1 MKKEN
6 QYCYICGSKNSNHF
20 DLGSFHLSMN
30 VAEKESYRKKIN
42 CSPKYHYFL
51 NECKNCN
58 YFWLR
63 DNHPS
68 LLDSDEFIKYYDLR
82 VNSNEPENHFSELV
96 TWLKDLNILKKD
108 MNVGLASY
116 KDKSLFNKIKNYAF
130 ENSSLWLENDLL
142 EICKS
147 FNSNK
152 FEKNKKNSQ
161 NKFDLIIARHILEHF
176 FNPRILMDFIESS
189 LSEKGT
195 IYFEVPSPNIMIRE
209 GLSYFLWEE
218 HCSYF
223 TTNALRKLFHS
234 YGFKACFR
242 SFKNGK
248 EPILCIVLSRLKISA
263 KVKILDDHNLSINL
277 FKEKHNLNKNKI
289 RSYLR
294 DKNIKDLYFL
304 GAGHLGMKA
313 VCFYDLKEFLKGFV
327 DDMQVKQKKLSL
339 ATGLEIFSSNDLEE
353 GSTLIHVLP
362 PESVQRIK
370 KKTNYKNYH
379 MISLTDIVN

>member
-6 QYCYICGSKNSNHF
+6 QYCYICGSKSSNHF

-30 VAEKESYRKKIN
+30 ITEKESYRKNLN
-42 CSPKYHYFL
+42 CSPKYHYLL

-58 YFWLR
+58 YFWLK

-68 LLDSDEFIKYYDLR
+68 ILDSNEFFKYYDLR
-82 VNSNEPENHFSELV
+82 VNSNEPENHFNELV
-96 TWLKDLNILKKD
+96 NWLKDLNILKKN

-116 KDKSLFNKIKNYAF
+116 KDKSLFNRIKNYASK
-130 ENSSLWLENDLL
+130 NSFMWLDNDLL
-142 EICKS
+142 AICNS

-152 FEKNKKNSQ
+152 LEKSKEISQ
-161 NKFDLIIARHILEHF
+161 NKFDFIIARHILEHF
-176 FNPRILMDFIESS
+176 FNPRTLMDFIDLS

-195 IYFEVPSPNIMIRE
+195 IYFEVPSPINMIRE

-218 HCSYF
+218 HGSYF
-223 TTNALRKLFHS
+223 TINSLRKLFNS
-234 YGFKACFR
+234 YGFNSCFR
-242 SFKNGK
+242 SYENGK
-248 EPILCIVLSRLKISA
+248 EPILCIVLSRLNIFSKG
-263 KVKILDDHNLSINL
+263 KILDDDNLSINL
-277 FKEKHNLNKNKI
+277 FKEKHYLNKNKI
-289 RSYLR
+289 RSYLK
-294 DKNIKDLYFL
+294 DKNIKNLYFL

-327 DDMQVKQKKLSL
+327 DDMQVKQRKLSL
-339 ATGLEIFSSNDLEE
+339 ANGLEIFSSNDLEE

-370 KKTNYKNYH
+370 KKPNYKNYH
-379 MISLTDIVN
+379 MISLSDIVN

>member
-6 QYCYICGSKNSNHF
+6 QYCYICGNKNSNHF

-30 VAEKESYRKKIN
+30 IAEKESYRKKLN

-58 YFWLR
+58 YYWLR

-68 LLDSDEFIKYYDLR
+68 LLDSNEFIKYYDLR
-82 VNSNEPENHFSELV
+82 VNSNEPENHFNELV

-116 KDKSLFNKIKNYAF
+116 KDKSLFIKIKNFALK
-130 ENSSLWLENDLL
+130 NSSMWIENDLL
-142 EICKS
+142 EICNS
-147 FNSNK
+147 FNSNRL
-152 FEKNKKNSQ
+152 EKNEKNSQ
-161 NKFDLIIARHILEHF
+161 NKFDFIIARHILEHF
-176 FNPRILMDFIESS
+176 FNPRTLMDFIDAS
-189 LSEKGT
+189 LSKKGT
-195 IYFEVPSPNIMIRE
+195 IYFEVPSPINMIRE

-218 HCSYF
+218 HNSYF

-248 EPILCIVLSRLKISA
+248 EPILCIVLSRLKISSEE
-263 KVKILDDHNLSINL
+263 KLLNDRNLSINL

-289 RSYLR
+289 RSYLKE
-294 DKNIKDLYFL
+294 KNIKNLYFL

-339 ATGLEIFSSNDLEE
+339 ANGLEIFSSNDLEE

-370 KKTNYKNYH
+370 KKPNYKNYY